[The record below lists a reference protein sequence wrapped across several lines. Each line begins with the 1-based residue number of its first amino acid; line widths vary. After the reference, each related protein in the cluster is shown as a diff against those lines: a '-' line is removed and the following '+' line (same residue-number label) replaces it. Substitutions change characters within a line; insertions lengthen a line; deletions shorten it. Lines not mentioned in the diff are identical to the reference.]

1 MTMARTRKSRK
12 RKGKIKFTQSVRLK
26 QKSDKTRVD
35 IENGDTAGLRKAPA
49 RLYPDNGANFK
60 IKIRRK

>member
-1 MTMARTRKSRK
+1 MAKARRNRK
-12 RKGKIKFTQSVRLK
+12 RKGKIKFTQSVRLVH
-26 QKSDKTRVD
+26 KSDKTRVN
-35 IENGDTAGLRKAPA
+35 IEKGDTAGLRKAPA

>member
-1 MTMARTRKSRK
+1 MAKARRNRK
-12 RKGKIKFTQSVRLK
+12 RKGKIKFTQSVRLIH
-26 QKSDKTRVD
+26 KSDKTRVN
-35 IENGDTAGLRKAPA
+35 IEKGDTAGLRKALA

>member
-1 MTMARTRKSRK
+1 MAKARRNRK
-12 RKGKIKFTQSVRLK
+12 RKGKIKFTQSVRLTH
-26 QKSDKTRVD
+26 KSDKTRVN
-35 IENGDTAGLRKAPA
+35 IEKGDTAGLRKAPA

>member
-1 MTMARTRKSRK
+1 MAKARRNRK
-12 RKGKIKFTQSVRLK
+12 RKGKIKFTQSVRLIH
-26 QKSDKTRVD
+26 KSDKTRVN
-35 IENGDTAGLRKAPA
+35 IEKGDTAGLRKAPA